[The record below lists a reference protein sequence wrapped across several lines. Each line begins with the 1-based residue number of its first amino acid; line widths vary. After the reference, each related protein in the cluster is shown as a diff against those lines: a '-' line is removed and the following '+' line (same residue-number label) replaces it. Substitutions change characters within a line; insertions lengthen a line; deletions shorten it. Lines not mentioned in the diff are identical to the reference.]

1 MVKVWR
7 RLTRQLCCFGLGF
20 LLTIWLGFGYSFLT
34 EKAIAQ
40 SPQSSPSSQSTLRV
54 EEAAKKVYEK
64 LPYLPLEN
72 QYIRQDTGQ
81 VDPEHTLISRFIRYH
96 QDLKKRANRYRFD
109 WKITLADYLGVNEI
123 ITADNYPGNA
133 TLQTNPMTTDVKAIQ
148 ALNRRQR
155 QELVDLLVQ
164 IYKIPGETQTKT
176 SDKNPKKP
184 TQPAVV
190 DPTKPGLSQPGDSQL
205 LKF

>member
-1 MVKVWR
+1 MVKAWG
-7 RLTRQLCCFGLGF
+7 RLTRQIFCFGLGL
-20 LLTIWLGFGYSFLT
+20 LLTIWLGFGYSLST

-40 SPQSSPSSQSTLRV
+40 SSTSSQSTLRV

-72 QYIRQDTGQ
+72 QYIRQDTGK

-96 QDLKKRANRYRFD
+96 QDLKRRANRYRFD
-109 WKITLADYLGVNEI
+109 WRITLADYLGVNEI
-123 ITADNYPGNA
+123 ITADSYPGNV
-133 TLQTNPMTTDVKAIQ
+133 TLQINPMTTDVKAIQ

-176 SDKNPKKP
+176 PDKTPKKP